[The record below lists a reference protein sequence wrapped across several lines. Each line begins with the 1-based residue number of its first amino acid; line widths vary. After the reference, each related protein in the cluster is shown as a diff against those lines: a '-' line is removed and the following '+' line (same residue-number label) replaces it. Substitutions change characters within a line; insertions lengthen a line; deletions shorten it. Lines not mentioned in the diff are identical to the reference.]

1 MRRCRTTK
9 YLSRLS
15 MLTALTVCLLTTACE
30 SSNAVDK
37 GTSGERKFVTI
48 GTAPGGGAFSAVG
61 NAIANVVDASK
72 GDSKMK
78 VTAQGTKGTQEN
90 IRKLEAG
97 EIEFGMAN
105 AAIAY
110 FATRGEG
117 SWETPRDIRVV
128 ATMAPNVG
136 VFVTTASSGIKT
148 IADLKG
154 KRVVMGPSGAG
165 FDFFLKPLLA
175 AHDLSYDDIEVLNGN
190 YLAASEMLGD
200 GKADAAFMGG
210 AIPIP
215 AVTSLCAT
223 QDVVFV
229 QFADDAA
236 GKLKEKHPFYFPVP
250 IPADKYSDLE
260 EDMTGINVGN
270 MMLVTHANIDED
282 TVYKVTKLLYT
293 NREKVA
299 EQHPAGKALSPK
311 NIIRDTGTPFHPG
324 AIKFF
329 KEEGIWPDSE

>member
-1 MRRCRTTK
+1 
-9 YLSRLS
+9 
-15 MLTALTVCLLTTACE
+15 MLTVLAAFLVTAGCDSNPTADKN
-30 SSNAVDK
+30 SSGK
-37 GTSGERKFVTI
+37 GSSGETSSGGRKFVTI

-61 NAIANVVDASK
+61 NAIANTLDANK
-72 GDSKMK
+72 GEVNMMVS
-78 VTAQGTKGTQEN
+78 AQGTKGTQEN

-105 AAIAY
+105 AAISY

-148 IADLKG
+148 VADLKG
-154 KRVVMGPSGAG
+154 KRVVMGPAGAG
-165 FDFFLKPLLA
+165 FDFFLKPLLEV
-175 AHDLSYDDIEVLNGN
+175 HGLTYDDIEVINGN
-190 YLAASEMLGD
+190 YLSASEMLGD

-229 QFADDAA
+229 KFAEDAA
-236 GKLKEKHPFYFPVP
+236 AKLKEKHPFYFPVP
-250 IPADKYSDLE
+250 IPQDKYSDLK

-270 MMLVTHANIDED
+270 MMLVTHANVPED
-282 TVYKVTKLLYT
+282 TVYNVTKLLYT
-293 NREKVA
+293 NRAAVA
-299 EQHPAGKALSPK
+299 EQHPAGKALAPK
-311 NIIRDTGTPFHPG
+311 NIVRDTGTPFHPG

-329 KEEGIWPDSE
+329 KEEGIWPESE